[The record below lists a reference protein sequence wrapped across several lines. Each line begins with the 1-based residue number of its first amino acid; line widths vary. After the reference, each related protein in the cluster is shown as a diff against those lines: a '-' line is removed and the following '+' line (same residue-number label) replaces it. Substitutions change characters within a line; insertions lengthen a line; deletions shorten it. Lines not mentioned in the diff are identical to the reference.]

1 MAPSTFITL
10 AELATQRAAWG
21 EEGARVALVPTM
33 GALHLG
39 HLSLVRLARQM
50 ADRVVVSIFVN
61 PTQFGPNEDFAKY
74 PRTLVADLELLAS
87 LQVEAVFLPNA
98 ATMYPDGF
106 QTFVH
111 NQGMALTLD
120 GQSRPGHF
128 QGVLTVVMKLLNL
141 VRPDVAI
148 FGKKDYQQWRLIEKM
163 VADLCLPY
171 RIAAGETLREVD
183 GLAMSSRN
191 RFLDDQERSNATAI
205 YRGLSAAKAAYK
217 SGERDAQKLT
227 LVCRKLI
234 EISQLVK
241 IDYVELRSAATL
253 VPLSGQVTEP
263 CVLLVAAKLGTTRLI
278 DNMEME

>member
-10 AELATQRAAWG
+10 AELAAQRAAWDA
-21 EEGARVALVPTM
+21 EGARVALVPTM

-106 QTFVH
+106 QTFVQ

-191 RFLDDQERSNATAI
+191 RFLGDLERTHATAL
-205 YRGLSAAKAAYK
+205 YRGLAAAKAAYK

-227 LVCRKLI
+227 SACQKIL
-234 EISQLVK
+234 ETSQVVK

-253 VPLSGQVTEP
+253 APLSDQVTEP